1 MKSGKLAKLFS
12 VDIKTLYRWTDEY
25 SEFFSSD
32 ARGIGRTQRE
42 YGPQDM
48 IVINT
53 IMKLRQ
59 QRAEPEKIRAQLAAG
74 DFDTTL
80 PPEATS
86 IEGENAVM
94 VYTQLRVLEQ
104 QVNLEKTRA
113 DTAEAAF
120 EKERERNE
128 NLLREVGKWQALAEL
143 YEKLW
148 KDEKDSDK

>member
-32 ARGIGRTQRE
+32 AQGIGRTQRE

-59 QRAEPEKIRAQLAAG
+59 VAEEGALSALSASKPGVGKTPRDVELEAANAE
-74 DFDTTL
+74 L
-80 PPEATS
+80 RES
-86 IEGENAVM
+86 IKNQDA
-94 VYTQLRVLEQ
+94 YTEQ
-104 QVNLEKTRA
+104 QA
-113 DTAEAAF
+113 
-120 EKERERNE
+120 
-128 NLLREVGKWQALAEL
+128 AEL
-143 YEKLW
+143 RSLRAAVAPLRHGEAQMPWWGLAPREEGKQ
-148 KDEKDSDK
+148 